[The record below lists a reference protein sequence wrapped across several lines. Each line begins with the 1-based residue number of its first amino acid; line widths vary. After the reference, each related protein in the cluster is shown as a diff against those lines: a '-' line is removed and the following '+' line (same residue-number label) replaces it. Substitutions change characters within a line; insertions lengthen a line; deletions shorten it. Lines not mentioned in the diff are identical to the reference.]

1 MICCLLHANKPP
13 SNGIPLQRTQMIS
26 SMKKTALSL
35 LCVASLMAAAPV
47 ATHAADSMSA
57 PKPAFLVVDMNAVLA
72 GSIEAQALT
81 LKFQGAV
88 EGDNGNLNSIAN
100 DMNAALSK
108 AQDLQKQYANA
119 TVQADKDKI
128 KTEFDSVASLYQ
140 SKQQE
145 ATTFQKN
152 AEQQLSLQRQTYLQ
166 AVVLKIRS
174 AAADI
179 AKKRGVGAVTTTD
192 IALYYDPSWDISK
205 EIITELNSAPP
216 SPAPEVPSVTPAAAP
231 AKTTGTS
238 K

>member
-1 MICCLLHANKPP
+1 M
-13 SNGIPLQRTQMIS
+13 TS

-35 LCVASLMAAAPV
+35 FCVASLMSAIP
-47 ATHAADSMSA
+47 ATYAADGMTSSA

-88 EGDNGNLNSIAN
+88 EGDNGSLNSIAT
-100 DMNAALSK
+100 DMQGALAK
-108 AQDLQKQYANA
+108 AQDLQKEYANA
-119 TVQADKDKI
+119 TAQADKDKI
-128 KTEFDSVASLYQ
+128 KSQFDSVASLYQ
-140 SKQQE
+140 TKQQE
-145 ATTFQKN
+145 ATNMKN
-152 AEQQLSLQRQTYLQ
+152 TDEQQLSLQRQTYLQ

-205 EIITELNSAPP
+205 DIITLLNSEPP
-216 SPAPEVPSVTPAAAP
+216 SPAPEVPSVAPAAAP
-231 AKTTGTS
+231 AKTTGAS